1 MGSRNTKGIMRQE
14 YLKAI
19 FLEKKQK
26 GYKSV
31 SLNIRKLS
39 GHLCPELKDIT
50 IEMGCLVIR
59 NESYIPIENVL
70 SFAFY

>member
-14 YLKAI
+14 YLNAI

-31 SLNIRKLS
+31 SLNVRELSEYLYPKL
-39 GHLCPELKDIT
+39 EEIT
-50 IEMGCLVIR
+50 IEMGCLVIGK
-59 NESYIPIENVL
+59 ESYIPIENVL
-70 SFAFY
+70 SFTFI